1 MLKILGRNTCVLKPA
16 IYSNG
21 KRQWGVIVI
30 KKKKEKKKKKG
41 NAAYNILGIASH
53 KPG

>member
-1 MLKILGRNTCVLKPA
+1 MLKILGRNTCVQKPA

-21 KRQWGVIVI
+21 KLKWRVIVI
-30 KKKKEKKKKKG
+30 KKTKKRKV
-41 NAAYNILGIASH
+41 NAASQASH